1 MAADYVRRTAI
12 TRLSVDGEQ
21 RELLGETISENI
33 GMQYVRRG
41 QQSSRRTGNSQ
52 LALKSGTV
60 TPSGGFTAH
69 PDGFEVEDTDK
80 PHPQRAKSSD

>member
-1 MAADYVRRTAI
+1 MQTTTRSPDYVRRAAKSRSDFATAK
-12 TRLSVDGEQ
+12 
-21 RELLGETISENI
+21 NI
-33 GMQYVRRG
+33 GMRYVRRG

-69 PDGFEVEDTDK
+69 PDGFEAEDTDK
-80 PHPQRAKSSD
+80 PHHQKSQTSG